1 MEAIGAAAGRLQGLH
16 LTPHWEL
23 EDAVIL
29 LEVLSFATPPLHSS
43 TLLSCVWRKDAAVES
58 LDFDFEATVLFWQKV
73 RSGNCRHLTSFPAA
87 CTRGP
92 EMPFANLEIFFP
104 TLPNGESQNT
114 AKVNNLPIH
123 VRTVS

>member
-43 TLLSCVWRKDAAVES
+43 TLFCPVWRKDAAVES
-58 LDFDFEATVLFWQKV
+58 LDFDSKRPSFFGKK
-73 RSGNCRHLTSFPAA
+73 SGQGIAV
-87 CTRGP
+87 
-92 EMPFANLEIFFP
+92 I
-104 TLPNGESQNT
+104 
-114 AKVNNLPIH
+114 
-123 VRTVS
+123 